1 MVDQVDKVERDSK
14 LDQVKTTFDEWIQ
27 RRIDREEAQAKFLKD
42 LLEARGAT
50 ERIQN
55 DVVNK
60 LTAIGNTDL
69 GKLLTG

>member
-1 MVDQVDKVERDSK
+1 MVDKAQRDTK
-14 LDQVKTTFDEWIQ
+14 LDQVKTTFDEWIK
-27 RRIDREEAQAKFLKD
+27 RRIKREEAQAKFLRD
-42 LLEARGAT
+42 MLQARGAT
-50 ERIQN
+50 ELIQN